1 MFLSTKQINKSIQF
15 LYLYAM
21 PKKFTFTKAERLKSR
36 KVIASL
42 FAGGESF
49 GAYPLR
55 VVWREMEEAKSGSPV
70 QVSFSVPKKRFK
82 TAVARNLLKR
92 RMREAYRLSKHKV
105 YRKREGQEKQL
116 AVMLIYTG
124 KEEMNYTDI
133 DKSMGKIIWRLGKI
147 GDANWKAKK
156 RK

>member
-1 MFLSTKQINKSIQF
+1 
-15 LYLYAM
+15 M

-36 KVIASL
+36 KVIAGL

-49 GAYPLR
+49 GAYPVR
-55 VVWREMEEAKSGSPV
+55 VVWRELEERKSSAPV
-70 QVSFSVPKKRFK
+70 QVTFSVPKKRFK

-105 YRKREGQEKQL
+105 YRKREDAEKQL

-124 KEEMNYTDI
+124 KEELPYAEI
-133 DKSMGKIIWRLGKI
+133 EKSMGKIVWRLGKI
-147 GDANWKAKK
+147 GDVNWKSKK
-156 RK
+156 RKT